1 MSIDTPSVPDLR
13 RERCRGSSLGAVNVA
28 RDRGKPTESYSVATQ
43 PPRWRLRSARRWRE
57 LRPLATRTLILTI
70 MLYVA
75 DLAGARTAWAGI
87 ITPESGGSSNAD
99 SIEGLYRIVLIIAAL
114 IFCAVAG
121 TLVYFLVKYRAR
133 RGHAASQVRG
143 NTRLELA
150 WTGAAALILVVLAVL
165 TFSRLHG
172 VVTPAA
178 SADDAAG
185 AVFATVDQP
194 AAPGGHALHIKITG
208 RQFVW
213 RFEYPNGAYS
223 YEELVVPI
231 GTTVVADIYSA
242 DVNHSWWVP
251 KLGGKFD
258 AIPAM
263 STTRGSRSPRPD
275 VHGPVRRAV
284 RPASRA
290 DGRHGARDTTRGLG
304 ILAGP
309 PKATDRSGQR
319 RGPGRESQARTPRPA
334 RRRSKTRRTSR
345 RPSHGHP
352 PPQSRR

>member
-1 MSIDTPSVPDLR
+1 LT
-13 RERCRGSSLGAVNVA
+13 
-28 RDRGKPTESYSVATQ
+28 
-43 PPRWRLRSARRWRE
+43 
-57 LRPLATRTLILTI
+57 LTI
-70 MLYVA
+70 VVYVA

-99 SIEGLYRIVLIIAAL
+99 SIEGLYRIVLIIAAV

-121 TLVYFLVKYRAR
+121 ALVYFLVKYRAR
-133 RGHAASQVRG
+133 RGHIASQVRG
-143 NTRLELA
+143 NTRLEIA

-194 AAPGGHALHIKITG
+194 AAPGGHALHVKITG

-258 AIPAM
+258 AIPGYVNH
-263 STTRGSRSPRPD
+263 TWFKITRAG
-275 VHGPVRRAV
+275 VFVGQCAELCGQHHAQMIATVRAIPLTAWESWLGRQKQLIAQAKIDDRA
-284 RPASRA
+284 AQA
-290 DGRHGARDTTRGLG
+290 KLN
-304 ILAGP
+304 
-309 PKATDRSGQR
+309 
-319 RGPGRESQARTPRPA
+319 ARTGAA
-334 RRRSKTRRTSR
+334 RVEN
-345 RPSHGHP
+345 P
-352 PPQSRR
+352 

>member
-1 MSIDTPSVPDLR
+1 LT
-13 RERCRGSSLGAVNVA
+13 
-28 RDRGKPTESYSVATQ
+28 
-43 PPRWRLRSARRWRE
+43 
-57 LRPLATRTLILTI
+57 LTI
-70 MLYVA
+70 VVYVA

-99 SIEGLYRIVLIIAAL
+99 SIEGLYRIVLIIAAV

-121 TLVYFLVKYRAR
+121 ALVYFLVKYRAR
-133 RGHAASQVRG
+133 RGHIASQVRG
-143 NTRLELA
+143 NTRLEIA

-231 GTTVVADIYSA
+231 GTTVVADIYA
-242 DVNHSWWVP
+242 VDVNHSWWVP

-258 AIPAM
+258 AIPGYVNH
-263 STTRGSRSPRPD
+263 TWFKITRAG
-275 VHGPVRRAV
+275 VFVGQCAELCGQHHAQMIATVRAIPLTAWESWLGRQKQLIAQAKIDDRA
-284 RPASRA
+284 AQA
-290 DGRHGARDTTRGLG
+290 KLN
-304 ILAGP
+304 
-309 PKATDRSGQR
+309 
-319 RGPGRESQARTPRPA
+319 ARTGAA
-334 RRRSKTRRTSR
+334 RVEN
-345 RPSHGHP
+345 P
-352 PPQSRR
+352 

>member
-1 MSIDTPSVPDLR
+1 MP
-13 RERCRGSSLGAVNVA
+13 GSSAGAVNAA
-28 RDRGKPTESYSVATQ
+28 RGRGKPTEDHSAPTQ
-43 PPRWRLRSARRWRE
+43 SPRWRLRPARRRPE
-57 LRPLATRTLILTI
+57 LRPLVRRALTLTI
-70 MLYVA
+70 VLCVA
-75 DLAGARTAWAGI
+75 DLTGSGTAWAGI
-87 ITPESGGSSNAD
+87 ITPESGGSANAD
-99 SIEGLYRIVLIIAAL
+99 SIEGLYRIVLIIAAV

-133 RGHAASQVRG
+133 RGHVASQVRG
-143 NTRLELA
+143 NTRLEIA

-172 VVTPAA
+172 IVTPAA

-231 GTTVVADIYSA
+231 GTTVVADIYSV

-251 KLGGKFD
+251 RLGGKFD
-258 AIPAM
+258 AIPGYVNH
-263 STTRGSRSPRPD
+263 TWFKITRAAVFVGQCAELCGQ
-275 VHGPVRRAV
+275 HHAQMIATVRAIPLSAWESWLGRQKQLITQATIADRA
-284 RPASRA
+284 AQA
-290 DGRHGARDTTRGLG
+290 KLNAQTGA
-304 ILAGP
+304 
-309 PKATDRSGQR
+309 
-319 RGPGRESQARTPRPA
+319 ARVENP
-334 RRRSKTRRTSR
+334 
-345 RPSHGHP
+345 
-352 PPQSRR
+352 

>member
-1 MSIDTPSVPDLR
+1 VSIDTTSVPGLR
-13 RERCRGSSLGAVNVA
+13 REQCRGSSAGAVRAA
-28 RDRGKPTESYSVATQ
+28 RVRGKPAEGHSAATQ
-43 PPRWRLRSARRWRE
+43 SPRWHLRPAERWRK
-57 LRPLATRTLILTI
+57 LRQVAGQALALTI
-70 MLYVA
+70 VVYVA

-87 ITPESGGSSNAD
+87 ITPESGGSSNAE
-99 SIEGLYRIVLIIAAL
+99 SIEGLYRIVLIIAAV

-133 RGHAASQVRG
+133 RGQVASQVRG
-143 NTRLELA
+143 NTRLEIA

-172 VVTPAA
+172 IVTPAA

-194 AAPGGHALHIKITG
+194 AAPSGHALHIKITG

-223 YEELVVPI
+223 YEELVVPV
-231 GTTVVADIYSA
+231 GTTVVADIYAA

-258 AIPAM
+258 AIPGYVNH
-263 STTRGSRSPRPD
+263 TWFKITRAG
-275 VHGPVRRAV
+275 VFVGQCAELCGQHHAQMIATVRAIPLAAWESWLDRQKQLITEAH
-284 RPASRA
+284 A
-290 DGRHGARDTTRGLG
+290 DDQAAKAKLDSQVGA
-304 ILAGP
+304 AQVENP
-309 PKATDRSGQR
+309 
-319 RGPGRESQARTPRPA
+319 
-334 RRRSKTRRTSR
+334 
-345 RPSHGHP
+345 
-352 PPQSRR
+352 

>member
-13 RERCRGSSLGAVNVA
+13 RERCRGSSAGAVNEA
-28 RDRGKPTESYSVATQ
+28 RDGGKPTESYSAATQ

-70 MLYVA
+70 MLYGA

-99 SIEGLYRIVLIIAAL
+99 SIEGLYRIVLIIAAV

-143 NTRLELA
+143 NTRLEIA

-165 TFSRLHG
+165 TFARLHG
-172 VVTPAA
+172 IVTPAA

-258 AIPAM
+258 AIPGYVNHTWFKITQAGVFVGQCAELCGQHHAEM
-263 STTRGSRSPRPD
+263 IAT
-275 VHGPVRRAV
+275 VRAIPL
-284 RPASRA
+284 PAWESWLGRQKQLIVQANA
-290 DGRHGARDTTRGLG
+290 DDQVAKAKLDSQVGA
-304 ILAGP
+304 AQVENP
-309 PKATDRSGQR
+309 
-319 RGPGRESQARTPRPA
+319 
-334 RRRSKTRRTSR
+334 
-345 RPSHGHP
+345 
-352 PPQSRR
+352 